1 MFRHDILYDLIAFQ
15 AVLFLIALSNTW
27 LMRRARRHK
36 PPAVW
41 PRVSLLVPARD
52 EEANIGRCATSL
64 LAQEYPDFE
73 VLALDDHSTDRTPL
87 ILEEL
92 THVDERLR
100 VLRGRPVPDGWL
112 GKNWACA
119 QLAEQATGELLLF
132 TDADTAHR
140 PHALRGMVTAL
151 LGERADLLTGFPRQ
165 ETRTA
170 GEQLIVP
177 FFFWIVYCFTPL
189 ALAYRMRRPAIATAV
204 GQALLFR
211 RAAYAAIGGHAAVR
225 GGIVED
231 ITLARRVVAG
241 GYRWRMTR
249 LTDLIACRMYD
260 GGRAA
265 ADGLAK
271 NLFAV
276 FGFRVLP
283 YLFAWGWLVLL
294 CLKPW
299 LDLALYAAGRPIG
312 VPLAAVLPCIGLAL
326 ALWLFVYCQL
336 GAPLRAAVAY
346 PVSAVVMGAVALRA
360 LWLGLRGRLVWK
372 GRGLGR
378 PRVRMF

>member
-1 MFRHDILYDLIAFQ
+1 MFQHDLIYDLIAFQ
-15 AVLFLIALSNTW
+15 AVLLLIALSNAW
-27 LMRRARRHK
+27 LMRRARRHA

-52 EEANIGRCATSL
+52 EEANVGRCVASL
-64 LAQEYPDFE
+64 LAQQYPDFE
-73 VLALDDHSTDRTPL
+73 VLALDDHSTDQTL
-87 ILEEL
+87 AILEAL
-92 THVDERLR
+92 GHDGGRLR

-132 TDADTAHR
+132 TDADTAHQ
-140 PHALRGMVTAL
+140 PHALRQMVAAL

-165 ETRTA
+165 IVA
-170 GEQLIVP
+170 SVGEQLIVP

-189 ALAYRMRRPAIATAV
+189 ALAYRLRRPAVATAV
-204 GQALLFR
+204 GQAMLFR
-211 RAAYAAIGGHAAVR
+211 RAAYEAGGGHAAVR

-241 GYRWRMTR
+241 GGRWRMAR
-249 LTDLIACRMYD
+249 LGDLIACRMYH

-265 ADGLAK
+265 ADGLSK

-312 VPLAAVLPCIGLAL
+312 VPLAAVLACIGLAL
-326 ALWLFVYCQL
+326 ALWLFVYHQL

-346 PVSAVVMGAVALRA
+346 PVAAAVMGAVALRA

-372 GRGLGR
+372 GRGLAR
-378 PRVRMF
+378 PRVRVF

>member
-1 MFRHDILYDLIAFQ
+1 MFRHDLIYDLIAFQ

-27 LMRRARRHK
+27 LMRRTRRHP
-36 PPAVW
+36 PPAIW

-52 EEANIGRCATSL
+52 EEANVGCCVASL

-73 VLALDDHSTDRTPL
+73 VLALDDHSTDRTPC

-92 THVDERLR
+92 AQRDGRLR
-100 VLRGRPVPDGWL
+100 VLSGRPVPDGWL

-132 TDADTAHR
+132 TDADTAHQ
-140 PHALRGMVTAL
+140 PQALREMAAAL
-151 LGERADLLTGFPRQ
+151 LGEGADLLTGFPRQ

-189 ALAYRMRRPAIATAV
+189 ALAYRLRRPAIATAV

-211 RAAYAAIGGHAAVR
+211 RAAYEAIGGHAAVR
-225 GGIVED
+225 GNIVED
-231 ITLARRVVAG
+231 ITLARRITAG
-241 GYRWRMTR
+241 GYRWRMAR
-249 LTDLIACRMYD
+249 LTDLITCRMYH

-312 VPLAAVLPCIGLAL
+312 VPLAAVLVCIGLAL
-326 ALWLFVYCQL
+326 ALWLFVYRQL
-336 GAPLRAAVAY
+336 GAPPRAAMAY
-346 PVSAVVMGAVALRA
+346 PVAAAVMGAVALRA

-378 PRVRMF
+378 PRVRVF